1 METNDP
7 QNPENTNN
15 PDPKEQQD
23 GPSKP
28 LTVTVPDAL
37 LKRLRVVAVLRE
49 QTISEVVVSY
59 VSSQVRRDLK
69 KLSSKL
75 DV

>member
-7 QNPENTNN
+7 KDPENTNS
-15 PDPKEQQD
+15 PDTQERPD

-28 LTVTVPDAL
+28 LTVTVPDTL

-49 QTISEVVVSY
+49 QTISEVVVGY
-59 VSSQVRRDLK
+59 VTSQVRRDLK
-69 KLSSKL
+69 KLASKL

>member
-7 QNPENTNN
+7 QNPETPNN
-15 PDPKEQQD
+15 PDPQEQTN

-49 QTISEVVVSY
+49 QTISEVVVGY
-59 VSSQVRRDLK
+59 VTSQLRRDLK
-69 KLSSKL
+69 KLASKL